1 MAPQLAWIG
10 LGNMGRASIADYLWF
25 DRSLTR
31 VGHVSRRS
39 PIFFGRTEFV
49 TMAKSR
55 RAAESV
61 EDTRPYIRSRAAAST
76 TEYDFSDL
84 NTH

>member
-25 DRSLTR
+25 DRSLTSA
-31 VGHVSRRS
+31 GHVSRRS
-39 PIFFGRTEFV
+39 PRFFGRTEFV

-55 RAAESV
+55 RAAESLV
-61 EDTRPYIRSRAAAST
+61 HTFAGCGLDHGKQL
-76 TEYDFSDL
+76 SDL
-84 NTH
+84 NAH